1 MLMLP
6 GKKGSEEKGKN
17 AGEKRLKE
25 YYLKKKNKIP
35 VGSHPDI
42 VTWEDFF

>member
-1 MLMLP
+1 MLP

-25 YYLKKKNKIP
+25 YYLKKKK
-35 VGSHPDI
+35 
-42 VTWEDFF
+42 